1 MDACTTK
8 CFTLPVWMPVWKGG
22 LSLLYIF
29 TVWNLIDFPR
39 YNMKCSGENVILHGK
54 VLVLYYQISLYIS
67 CYISKNLEC
76 FSNRVDAC
84 LEKAVLSL
92 YGCVP
97 GKGCTLFLWM
107 RAWKR
112 LYSLFMDACMEKLST
127 FSRKNEITIP
137 SLQYRKA
144 KELKVRLYGFC
155 ENAFTWR
162 YWYWCIRP

>member
-1 MDACTTK
+1 
-8 CFTLPVWMPVWKGG
+8 
-22 LSLLYIF
+22 
-29 TVWNLIDFPR
+29 
-39 YNMKCSGENVILHGK
+39 MKCSGENVILHGK

-67 CYISKNLEC
+67 CYFAKNLEC

-144 KELKVRLYGFC
+144 KELTVRLYGFVKTLLLEGIDTLGLLLLLRNRSGINSC
-155 ENAFTWR
+155 YACSKKFN
-162 YWYWCIRP
+162 